1 MTYDVISDMIYDM
14 IYNMIYDM
22 MIYDVIYDMIYD
34 TGCLNKAF
42 VGLGSCDNVQA
53 ERSIFEY
60 ANWFEYA
67 NCLADPSIWSV

>member
-34 TGCLNKAF
+34 TGCLKKRMNRILAF
-42 VGLGSCDNVQA
+42 FHGLL
-53 ERSIFEY
+53 RM
-60 ANWFEYA
+60 
-67 NCLADPSIWSV
+67 